1 MEKSVLIK
9 GDNCDIP
16 GVLSYTETTYKMP
29 AVILCHGT
37 GAQKNEVGN
46 LFAILAEKLLQRGI
60 ASVRIDYVGCG
71 DSKADQRQL
80 TFLGEVED
88 TKRTYQYICD
98 LEYIDQEN
106 IGILGFSQGARV
118 MAELLKEIQ
127 EFTCVA
133 SWSGACQ
140 NGRGAF
146 ESWFQEYYQEAKEQG
161 YAKIPM
167 GWRDDL
173 LLSKQWFDEIEN
185 TTPME
190 GFRKY
195 AGPVLAIAGSADEI
209 VPCSHAKEIM
219 AESTN
224 EQSKMLI
231 LPGADHIFNVLSED
245 KTIAEQV
252 LNTTVD
258 WFAKIMMKGESTNYD
273 NK

>member
-9 GDNCDIP
+9 GDNYDIP
-16 GVLSYTETTYKMP
+16 GVLSYTETANKMP

-60 ASVRIDYVGCG
+60 ASVRIDYAGCG

-88 TKRTYQYICD
+88 TKRTCQYICG
-98 LEYIDQEN
+98 LKYIDQKN

-118 MAELLKEIQ
+118 AAELLKETQ

-146 ESWFQEYYQEAKEQG
+146 EGWFQEYYQEAEEHG
-161 YAKIPM
+161 YARIPM

-185 TTPME
+185 TTPMD
-190 GFRKY
+190 GLKKY
-195 AGPVLAIAGSADEI
+195 TGPVLAVSGAADEI
-209 VPCSHAKEIM
+209 VPCSHTKEIM

-245 KTIAEQV
+245 KAISEHV
-252 LNTTVD
+252 LDVTAD
-258 WFAKIMMKGESTNYD
+258 WFAEVMGGVKISK
-273 NK
+273 